1 MIRQLPIGTICGEC
15 SCLVQDK
22 YCLFE
27 SGCPRWDSEND
38 MKHSLLVEGKKV
50 IPLEY
55 VLKCDKW
62 RKL

>member
-1 MIRQLPIGTICGEC
+1 MIQLPIGTICGNCEH
-15 SCLVQDK
+15 LIDGK
-22 YCLFE
+22 YCLFS
-27 SGCPRWDSEND
+27 SGNPRWDSVND
-38 MKHSLLVEGKKV
+38 MKHTVIVDGKKV